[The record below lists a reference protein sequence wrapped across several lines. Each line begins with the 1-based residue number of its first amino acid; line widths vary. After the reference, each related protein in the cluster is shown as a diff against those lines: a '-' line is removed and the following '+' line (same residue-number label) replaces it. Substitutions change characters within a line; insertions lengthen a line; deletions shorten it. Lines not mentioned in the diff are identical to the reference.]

1 MTHAVRA
8 ALMALVLA
16 ALAAS
21 ATATAGA
28 APRVHAA
35 RSCHL
40 TRHEQ
45 RHLGAAYI
53 TSLSVRHTSCSNG
66 KAVVRAYHECR
77 KAHGWKGRCGHR
89 VKGFSCKRHIQDSSP
104 VQYDAKVTCRR
115 GGKRVTHTYTQN
127 K

>member
-1 MTHAVRA
+1 MSRAVRA
-8 ALMALVLA
+8 ALVAVFLV

-21 ATATAGA
+21 ATAGA

-40 TRHEQ
+40 STSEQ
-45 RHLGAAYI
+45 RHLGASYV
-53 TSLSVRHTSCSNG
+53 TSLSVRHTSCSKG
-66 KAVVRAYHECR
+66 KAVVRAYQACR
-77 KAHGWKGRCGHR
+77 RAHGWKGKCGHR
-89 VKGFSCKRHIQDSSP
+89 VKGFSCKRHIQTSSP

>member
-1 MTHAVRA
+1 MSRAVRA
-8 ALMALVLA
+8 ALMALLLV

-21 ATATAGA
+21 ATAGA

-35 RSCHL
+35 RSCNISG
-40 TRHEQ
+40 Q
-45 RHLGAAYI
+45 QQSLGASYV

-66 KAVVRAYHECR
+66 KAVVRAYQKCR
-77 KAHGWKGRCGHR
+77 RANGWKGKCHHR
-89 VKGFSCKRHIQDSSP
+89 VKGFRCRRHIQDSSP